1 MKMEADAKEIEK
13 RTKVREKKVRMMK
26 EKKKK

>member
-1 MKMEADAKEIEK
+1 MEADAKEIEK